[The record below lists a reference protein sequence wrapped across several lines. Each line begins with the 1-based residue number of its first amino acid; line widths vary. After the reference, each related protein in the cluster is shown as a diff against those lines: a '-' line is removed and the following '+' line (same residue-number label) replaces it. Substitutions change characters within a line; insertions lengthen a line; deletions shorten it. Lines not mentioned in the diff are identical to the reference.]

1 MPRLA
6 PLGIALLG
14 LAINIVV
21 ACRMG
26 LTTDEG
32 AHLAYGDAILRGL
45 PGRPNLFFSSK
56 MPVTAL
62 NSAPRM
68 LGNLLSHHDLA
79 PGLVRVLQDLRTA
92 RMAMAQIT
100 FCRPLLRRRSHCRCR
115 AANFSWAPGR
125 ALSWS
130 I

>member
-1 MPRLA
+1 MCLGGQSWPHHTALRLLYSPVMPRRA

-14 LAINIVV
+14 LGINIIV
-21 ACRMG
+21 ACSMG

-62 NSAPRM
+62 NSGPRM
-68 LGNLLSHHDLA
+68 LGNLLSHRNLA
-79 PGLVRVLQDLRTA
+79 PGLVRILQDLRTA
-92 RMAMAQIT
+92 RMVTVASA
-100 FCRPLLRRRSHCRCR
+100 
-115 AANFSWAPGR
+115 
-125 ALSWS
+125 
-130 I
+130 